1 VLLTDLLRE
10 DRIEANLAGASRDE
24 VLAELVEVLVSS
36 GALPATSRDQALEAI
51 HQREARQTTGLGEGV
66 AIPHG
71 VCDAA
76 QEVVAALGIH
86 RAGVDFAAIDQAPVH
101 LVILLVVPP
110 NRFQAHIRTL
120 AGIARLLNDASLR
133 AQITRAPDAATVM
146 DILIEREEATV

>member
-1 VLLTDLLRE
+1 MLLTDLLRE
-10 DRIEANLAGASRDE
+10 DRIEANLAGATRDE
-24 VLAELVEVLVSS
+24 VLAELVDALVSS
-36 GALPATSRDQALEAI
+36 GALPSSSRDAALAAI
-51 HQREARQTTGLGEGV
+51 HRREARQTTGLGEGV

-71 VCDAA
+71 VCDAT
-76 QEVVAALGIH
+76 QEVVAAIGIH

-133 AQITRAPDAATVM
+133 EQITRAPDAAAVM
-146 DILIEREEATV
+146 DILIEREEAAV